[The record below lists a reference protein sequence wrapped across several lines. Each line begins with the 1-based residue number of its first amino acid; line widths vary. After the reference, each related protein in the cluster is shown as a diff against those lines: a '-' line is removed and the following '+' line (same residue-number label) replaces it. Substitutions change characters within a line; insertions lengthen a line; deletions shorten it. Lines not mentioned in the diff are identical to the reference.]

1 VTDEAGIGAIITV
14 RWEDE
19 QVADYCFCDISV
31 GQTPHYVTVGAELLT
46 ALRGRVPDA
55 LVREEYGKG
64 SYPLGGVYVDV
75 PAHALW
81 VRECGTL
88 NPAYLER
95 VREAWPGWRVE
106 ENVDGLA
113 EQVRL
118 SGRDPA
124 LVAAPLDQMIA
135 DLLLETRHTP

>member
-1 VTDEAGIGAIITV
+1 
-14 RWEDE
+14 
-19 QVADYCFCDISV
+19 V
-31 GQTPHYVTVGAELLT
+31 GQTPHYVTVGEGLLT
-46 ALRGRVPDA
+46 VLRGRVPDT
-55 LVREEYGKG
+55 LVPEADGKG

-81 VRECGTL
+81 VWERSTL

-95 VREAWPGWRVE
+95 VQEAWPGWRVE
-106 ENVDGLA
+106 ENADGLA

-135 DLLLETRHTP
+135 SLLLETRQVP